1 MKIQIDGK
9 EYPFDPDALTF
20 DEACDLEGIFGGT
33 FGEFGQALRK
43 TSMNA
48 IRAFVFILQRRDNP
62 ALRLGDVGST
72 VLGTLRFVKEN
83 ADKKDEETATPV
95 REEPD
100 FTPTA
105 SEAPEE
111 SVSDLPLIG

>member
-1 MKIQIDGK
+1 LKIQIDGK

-62 ALRLGDVGST
+62 ALRLGDVGGT
-72 VLGTLRFVKEN
+72 VLGTLKFIKDPEDVKAE
-83 ADKKDEETATPV
+83 ATAEGTV
-95 REEPD
+95 QRDEPD
-100 FTPTA
+100 FTPTD
-105 SEAPEE
+105 SEPQGEKSE
-111 SVSDLPLIG
+111 V

>member
-72 VLGTLRFVKEN
+72 VLGSIKFLKEAADVK
-83 ADKKDEETATPV
+83 AEEDSAGQV
-95 REEPD
+95 ERELPD
-100 FTPTA
+100 PTPTD
-105 SEAPEE
+105 SETPEPK
-111 SVSDLPLIG
+111 SGD

>member
-1 MKIQIDGK
+1 LKIQIDGK

-48 IRAFVFILQRRDNP
+48 IRAFVFILQRRDNST
-62 ALRLGDVGST
+62 LRLGDVGST
-72 VLGTLRFVKEN
+72 VLGSLKFVKE
-83 ADKKDEETATPV
+83 ADDVKAEKDAEGQVEQETPDPTLTDS
-95 REEPD
+95 EPQGEK
-100 FTPTA
+100 
-105 SEAPEE
+105 SE
-111 SVSDLPLIG
+111 V